1 MLKHLPYV
9 RLVLILEWTRGLV
22 LLWIKHTEVISVGVG
37 VGIGAISLTAKQVK
51 KNLNSLVKFSLI

>member
-9 RLVLILEWTRGLV
+9 RLVLILEWTHGLV